1 MNPTESASN
10 PGEQANNTSPELS
23 AMMNSS
29 ETAPVAP
36 TPHSLDGDVVQDS
49 AMEPHPTAFVDAGL
63 LLRMAVAQGAS
74 DLHMRVGHPPV
85 LRRDG
90 QMITTQL
97 PVITTDQIS
106 SFFRQVLPPRLLPL
120 VRGQRDYDFSIE
132 IPGLCRFR
140 VNLFREMG
148 RMGLVLRWVPIDIPR
163 LEDIGLPSAV
173 EQFCDLSQGLVLL
186 TGPTGSGK
194 TTTLAS
200 MLNKINLEQQR
211 HIVTLEDPVEFVY
224 KNEKSVVTQRQMG
237 MDFESFPRGI
247 RQALRQDP
255 DVILIGEMRDRETIT
270 TAIQAAET
278 GHLVLS
284 TLHTIDAVQTIKRI
298 INAFEPHERDPVRLQ
313 LASVLQGTISQRL
326 LPLINRSGR
335 SACAELMVVTP
346 AVRDY
351 IYRDQIDDI
360 YQLLKESRFDGMCTL
375 NMSLYK
381 QIRAGEISLEDALRV
396 TENSTEL
403 NQMIRGAYHG
413 TGAMD

>member
-1 MNPTESASN
+1 MPAHDPAASGQVL
-10 PGEQANNTSPELS
+10 PGGDIATGASQAP
-23 AMMNSS
+23 AIHVH
-29 ETAPVAP
+29 ETGLIPPGGEDDSVHSMAAPGAA
-36 TPHSLDGDVVQDS
+36 G
-49 AMEPHPTAFVDAGL
+49 FIDAGL

-85 LRRDG
+85 IRRDG
-90 QMITTQL
+90 RMVITKL
-97 PVITTDQIS
+97 PVITNDQMS
-106 SFFRQVLPPRLLPL
+106 SFFRQILPARLLPL

-132 IPGLCRFR
+132 LPGLCRFR
-140 VNLFREMG
+140 VNMFREMG
-148 RMGLVLRWVPIDIPR
+148 RMGLVLRWVPIEIPG
-163 LEDIGLPSAV
+163 LQDLGLPSAV

-194 TTTLAS
+194 TTTLAAL
-200 MLNKINLEQQR
+200 LNKINLEQQR

-224 KNEKSVVTQRQMG
+224 RNQSSVVTQRQMG

-255 DVILIGEMRDRETIT
+255 DVILIGEMRDRDTIT

-326 LPLINRSGR
+326 IPMANRDGR
-335 SACAELMVVTP
+335 TACAELMVVTP

-351 IYRDQIDDI
+351 IYRDQVDEI

-381 QIRAGEISLEDALRV
+381 RIRAGEITLEDALRV
-396 TENSTEL
+396 TENATEL

-413 TGAMD
+413 TSGMD